1 MLMTFKFRPAR
12 VFGGAI
18 LGLLGSCFMLGSAH
32 AQNNGL
38 PNRDQSVVLLQLITT
53 KGAECDLLDSWEVA
67 AIRAMMEQEMSGW
80 PTERRQAAADATAER
95 LAETDCES
103 PVVTT
108 WIDAAKP
115 NMQGEML
122 PGFLLTYKTIAEM
135 EERPLVFTMSAVTLD
150 TRPVVAAIDAKL
162 AALEAEGATP
172 EGGKPWPDYIERTTG
187 QINTV
192 IDGYMSADPDAGI
205 KPDEVAALIAQAV
218 LITNLWYEGDAESEE
233 ESE

>member
-1 MLMTFKFRPAR
+1 MVFRLRPGMAFR
-12 VFGGAI
+12 GAI
-18 LGLLGSCFMLGSAH
+18 LSLLCSCFMFQSAQ

-38 PNRDQSVVLLQLITT
+38 PDRDQSIVLLQLITT
-53 KGAECDLLDSWEVA
+53 KGSECGLLARWEVA
-67 AIRAMMEQEMSGW
+67 AIRAMMEQDMSGW
-80 PTERRQAAADATAER
+80 PVERRQAAADVTAEK

-103 PVVTT
+103 AVVTG

-135 EERPLVFTMSAVTLD
+135 EARPRVFTMSAITLD
-150 TRPVVAAIDAKL
+150 TRPVIAAIDAKL
-162 AALEAEGATP
+162 AALQIEGATP
-172 EGGKPWPDYIERTTG
+172 EGGKPWPEYIANTTR

-192 IDGYMSADPDAGI
+192 MDSYMNPDAEGGM

-218 LITNLWYEGDAESEE
+218 LITNLWYESTGLSEE
-233 ESE
+233 ISE